1 MMLLDDVL
9 SNNEIFVE
17 NFEPVDL
24 PHGPQKKVTV
34 VTCMDTRLVDFLEPA
49 MGIGR
54 GDAKVIKN
62 AGNNVLDRDVERS
75 VAASIFALGSE
86 EVMLVGHKDC
96 GMANSDINKLK
107 SNMLERG
114 INPEE
119 IEKVDLKEWIGAFDN
134 EESNVKNG
142 VNKLKSSPLIPR
154 DVPIHGLIIDPVD
167 GSIEVLING
176 YENK

>member
-1 MMLLDDVL
+1 MLLDEIL
-9 SNNEIFVE
+9 RNNELFVE
-17 NFEPVDL
+17 SFDPVEL
-24 PHGPQKKVTV
+24 PHGPQKKLTI

-49 MGIGR
+49 LGIGR

-96 GMANSDINKLK
+96 GMAGSNIDALK
-107 SNMLERG
+107 ANMIERG
-114 INPEE
+114 IDPEE
-119 IEKVDLKEWIGAFDN
+119 IDKVDLKTWIGAFDD
-134 EESNVKNG
+134 EESNVKKG
-142 VNKLKSSPLIPR
+142 VETLKNSKLIPN

-167 GSIEVLING
+167 GSVEVLIDG
-176 YENK
+176 YDDK